1 MLKVKH
7 KGFLALGINKK
18 ELDVLVEKRQ
28 LFIKLDDIG
37 LPGQRLVLIYGETN
51 EILAN
56 MGEDIAD
63 RLEKVNEQKESV
75 LILPEDM
82 N

>member
-7 KGFLALGINKK
+7 KGFLMLGINKK
-18 ELDVLVEKRQ
+18 ELDTLVERRQ
-28 LFIKLDDIG
+28 LFVKLDDVG
-37 LPGQRLVLIYGETN
+37 LPGQRLVLVYGETN

-56 MGEDIAD
+56 MGEDVAD
-63 RLEKVNEQKESV
+63 RLEKVDQANESV
-75 LILPEDM
+75 LILPKDM